1 MPVLLHFCLMDKK
14 KGGVLLSVV
23 RDPEQN
29 GRLIPIINLSKQN
42 TTASYCEV
50 AKIEISFRTRGSI
63 V

>member
-1 MPVLLHFCLMDKK
+1 MDKK